1 MTDQQ
6 LADRFDAFELPPWRD
21 DAALGQLLTSYASL
35 LPLRGA
41 SELCAPKLRKRLLS
55 LTEGVTVRI
64 CRLLEIA
71 AVRAIES
78 GRERIETDL
87 LNEELLTHSLVSIS
101 DRHVR
106 RPAI

>member
-1 MTDQQ
+1 MRLSPQRRQ
-6 LADRFDAFELPPWRD
+6 PSKRRD

-35 LPLRGA
+35 LPLRGV
-41 SELCAPKLRKRLLS
+41 SELCAPKLQKRLLR

-64 CRLLEIA
+64 CRLLDIA

-87 LNEELLTHSLVSIS
+87 LNEERYQNRSNSSGVNGGLSTK
-101 DRHVR
+101 R
-106 RPAI
+106 